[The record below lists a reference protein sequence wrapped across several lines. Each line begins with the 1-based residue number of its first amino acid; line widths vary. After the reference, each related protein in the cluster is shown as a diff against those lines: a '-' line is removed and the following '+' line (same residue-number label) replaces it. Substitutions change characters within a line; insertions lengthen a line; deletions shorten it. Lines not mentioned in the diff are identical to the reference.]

1 MLSYRRIFQPLA
13 STQDTGHS
21 SCARECPRCNSSVF
35 RVSRRF
41 IDMLISMFIT
51 IHRYRCISMQ
61 CNWEGNLREK
71 QNDLPSCSLG
81 VLSREQ
87 AGTRSVMEKSPR
99 LVPR

>member
-1 MLSYRRIFQPLA
+1 MLSYRYIFQPLA
-13 STQDTGHS
+13 STLDTGHS
-21 SCARECPRCNSSVF
+21 SCARGCPRCNSSVF

-41 IDMLISMFIT
+41 IDMFISIFVT
-51 IHRYRCISMQ
+51 IRRYRCISMQ

-71 QNDLPSCSLG
+71 QNDLPSCSRD

-87 AGTRSVMEKSPR
+87 RGACPDMEKPR